1 MNGQM
6 DLDAQKNLAMGMIN
20 EVEIG
25 SKQAAEELQDAYRE
39 MESIKI
45 WL

>member
-25 SKQAAEELQDAYRE
+25 SKQAAEELSGCVQRDG
-39 MESIKI
+39 KV
-45 WL
+45 